1 MNRFL
6 ILILFYLSLHIGY
19 SQSSLQELLRN
30 PALKHASI
38 GVSVKDMSSGK
49 TVVSF
54 NEDKS
59 LTTASIMKI
68 VTTATALESLGPSF
82 RYNTTLALD
91 ANSSS
96 TLLIIGSGDPTL
108 GTSAFKENPYAFLSD
123 WAQKLQLPL
132 TGINDLKLYVVD
144 NTFGY
149 QGVSDEWTWID
160 MGNYYASGA
169 YGISVFDNS
178 YRLYFDTTNRNSSP
192 IILRTEPEIRGL
204 SFTNYLKLNTSGR
217 DNGYIYGAPFSYER
231 ILRGD
236 IPAGRT
242 AFSIK
247 GDIPDPGFLLGEML
261 ADELTKKGISV
272 AGIETAQNDYITQI
286 SNSKQLSQ
294 QHRVGQV
301 LHVHQSRPITD
312 ILRETNVESNNHYAE
327 HLIRTLGRNQ
337 NTDIFSDALQEGL
350 EFVNSYWTK
359 QNVSTSSLFMHDG
372 SGLAPQDAASPEF
385 FSNLLSYMYNK
396 SNYSKE
402 FYATLPIAGQEGTL
416 KNFMN
421 NTKYSG
427 KIRAKSGSIG
437 GVQCYAGYLIDGE
450 KKYAFTIMINKFT
463 GSRALVRKSIESF
476 LLSL

>member
-6 ILILFYLSLHIGY
+6 ILIVFYFSLHIGY

-38 GVSVKDMSSGK
+38 GVSVKDMSSGR
-49 TVVSF
+49 TVFSF
-54 NEDKS
+54 SEDKS

-68 VTTATALESLGPSF
+68 VTTATALESLGPSY

-108 GTSAFKENPYAFLSD
+108 GTSAFKENPYNFLSN
-123 WAQKLQLPL
+123 WAQKLLSPL
-132 TGINDLKLYVVD
+132 TGINNLKLYVVD

-149 QGVSDEWTWID
+149 QGVSNEWTWID
-160 MGNYYASGA
+160 MGNYYAAGA

-178 YRLYFDTTNRNSSP
+178 YRLYFDTTNRNSCP
-192 IILRTEPEIRGL
+192 IILRTEPDIKGL
-204 SFTNYLKLNTSGR
+204 SFTNYLKLNTTGS
-217 DNGYIYGAPFSYER
+217 DNGYIYGSPHSYER

-247 GDIPDPGFLLGEML
+247 GDIPDPGLLLGEML
-261 ADELTKKGISV
+261 ADELTKREISV
-272 AGIETAQNDYITQI
+272 AGIETAQNDFISQI
-286 SNSKQLSQ
+286 CNNNQSVQNY
-294 QHRVGQV
+294 RVGQV

-327 HLIRTLGRNQ
+327 HIIRTIGRNQ
-337 NTDIFSDALQEGL
+337 NSDIKSDALEEGIK
-350 EFVNSYWTK
+350 FVKSYWTK
-359 QNVSTSSLFMHDG
+359 QNLSTSSLFMHDG

-385 FSNLLSYMYNK
+385 FSDLLSYMYNK
-396 SNYSKE
+396 SKYSKE

-416 KNFMN
+416 KNFMS

-427 KIRAKSGSIG
+427 RIRAKSGSIG

-463 GSRALVRKSIESF
+463 GSRASVRKSIESF

>member
-108 GTSAFKENPYAFLSD
+108 GTSAFKENPYTFLSD

-261 ADELTKKGISV
+261 ATELSKKGINIST
-272 AGIETAQNDYITQI
+272 IETAQNDYITQI
-286 SNSKQLSQ
+286 CNSKQLSQ

-327 HLIRTLGRNQ
+327 HLIRTIGRNQ

-463 GSRALVRKSIESF
+463 GSRASVRKSIESF